1 MKISGVI
8 LDLDGVL
15 IDTESISR
23 MAWLRAA
30 YEFGFEI
37 PETLYQ
43 KIVGY
48 SVLDARK
55 EISTLTNGR
64 IDMDTYM
71 ERSSAIYYGEMR
83 SNGVQVMPGVPE
95 LLEFLRQR
103 ELKLAIATSTIQEQ
117 ADWKLNKS
125 GLLGVIDDVITG
137 DRAVNGKP
145 APDIFLIAA
154 EQIGV
159 EPCECVV
166 IEDAHAGIIGAKAA
180 GMVPIMVPSTAA
192 STATSEELAY
202 AVVPNLYDVIEVLRN
217 VI

>member
-30 YEFGFEI
+30 NEFGFEI
-37 PETLYQ
+37 PESLYE

-48 SVLDARK
+48 SVSDARK
-55 EISTLTNGR
+55 EISTLTDGR
-64 IDMDTYM
+64 IDMGRYM
-71 ERSSAIYYGEMR
+71 ERSAAIYNSEMQ
-83 SNGVQVMPGVPE
+83 SNGIRVMPGVPE
-95 LLEFLRQR
+95 LLEFLRQY
-103 ELKLAIATSTIQEQ
+103 ELKCAIATSTIHEH
-117 ADWKLNKS
+117 AEWKLNKS
-125 GLLGVIDDVITG
+125 GLLGEINDVITG
-137 DRAVNGKP
+137 DRVANGKP

-159 EPCECVV
+159 EPDECVV
-166 IEDAHAGIIGAKAA
+166 IEDAHAGVIGAKAA

-192 STATSEELAY
+192 PTTASEELTY
-202 AVVPNLYDVIEVLRN
+202 AVVPNLFDAIEILRKI
-217 VI
+217 V